1 MAHETG
7 MLGHIGSDTELSATY
22 AFAVVA
28 LRVSA
33 SRGRCGPDSPWT
45 QQPVPKD
52 GVTITA
58 TRPSSLDRF
67 HLLVWV
73 PVHVQSA
80 TVFPDISA
88 CMCVRVCRRIC
99 YAWDMLPSRLFGDF
113 QVAMFALSL
122 GDREARRRYLLS
134 T

>member
-1 MAHETG
+1 MWPR
-7 MLGHIGSDTELSATY
+7 LPLDAT
-22 AFAVVA
+22 A
-28 LRVSA
+28 L
-33 SRGRCGPDSPWT
+33 
-45 QQPVPKD
+45 PKD
-52 GVTITA
+52 EVTITT

-88 CMCVRVCRRIC
+88 CVCVRVCRRIC